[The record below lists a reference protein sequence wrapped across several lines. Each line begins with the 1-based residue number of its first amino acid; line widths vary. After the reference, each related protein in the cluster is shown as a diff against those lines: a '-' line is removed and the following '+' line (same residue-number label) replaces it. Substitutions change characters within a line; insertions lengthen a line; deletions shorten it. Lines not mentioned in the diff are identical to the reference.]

1 MRARPHLV
9 EGRPSR
15 RGYWQ
20 DVVSRSLVTA
30 SSLLQLEA
38 TNHFFSLSP
47 SLPRSCAYIR
57 LCKWVNVPKRIL
69 PRQCNNVNHAYAF
82 ALNDGEG
89 TADGPWW
96 TASSFILVLFCA
108 KFANKSKVEV
118 CNEVSWVRNNCR
130 FFPSL
135 FPLLRRINPNKE

>member
-38 TNHFFSLSP
+38 TNHFFLSLSLSP
-47 SLPRSCAYIR
+47 TLPSLPSFVRACTYIR
-57 LCKWVNVPKRIL
+57 TRLCLCSWQMSQRTVPKRIL
-69 PRQCNNVNHAYAF
+69 PRQCNTLTRPYLCAPMCSHRTMGNGRFRGRIVARFLSYF
-82 ALNDGEG
+82 R
-89 TADGPWW
+89 
-96 TASSFILVLFCA
+96 IVLCR
-108 KFANKSKVEV
+108 KVWE
-118 CNEVSWVRNNCR
+118 
-130 FFPSL
+130 
-135 FPLLRRINPNKE
+135 